1 MKNLF
6 YVLVL
11 SVFSSATFA
20 QGIIEKQYSNYLDQ
34 EEVTHVFVS
43 GKMFDLA
50 STIAKGIED
59 DDVKELSEFASKI
72 ESFSLIKVP
81 NKEVAMSEFKK
92 GKNSI
97 AGEYE
102 ELMRVRDEGTRFAI
116 FVDEDD
122 DIVYELVGLGVVDG
136 EFIALSLVGEMDLNK
151 IAEFVGK
158 IENDALE
165 PFKRI
170 SEFNANEVN
179 VYPNPAAANSEF
191 TVEIP
196 EEMIGGTITLFSTN
210 GSKLNSVKAD
220 NGTVQ
225 LRTSDLTPGNYF
237 VEIQKESITMK
248 KQLIIVE

>member
-1 MKNLF
+1 
-6 YVLVL
+6 
-11 SVFSSATFA
+11 
-20 QGIIEKQYSNYLDQ
+20 
-34 EEVTHVFVS
+34 
-43 GKMFDLA
+43 MFDLA
-50 STIAKGIED
+50 STIAKGID
-59 DDVKELSEFASKI
+59 DEEIKELSEFASKI

-116 FVDEDD
+116 FVDEEDD
-122 DIVYELVGLGVVDG
+122 VVYEVVGLGVVEG
-136 EFIALSLVGEMDLNK
+136 EFLALSLVGEMDLNK

-170 SEFNANEVN
+170 SEFNANEVK
-179 VYPNPAAANSEF
+179 VYPNPISANSEF

-196 EEMIGGTITLFSTN
+196 EEMVGGTITLFNTN
-210 GSKLNSVKAD
+210 GSKIKSINAD
-220 NGTVQ
+220 KGSVQ
-225 LRTSDLTPGNYF
+225 LRTSNLNAGNYF

-248 KQLIIVE
+248 KQLIIIE

>member
-6 YVLVL
+6 YALVL
-11 SVFSSATFA
+11 TLFSSATFA
-20 QGIIEKQYSNYLDQ
+20 QGIIEREYANYLDQ
-34 EEVTHVFVS
+34 EDVTHVYVS
-43 GKMFDLA
+43 GKMFDMA
-50 STIAKGIED
+50 STIAKGID
-59 DDVKELSEFASKI
+59 DSEVKELSEFASKI
-72 ESFSLIKVP
+72 QSFSLIKVP

-97 AGEYE
+97 ASDYE
-102 ELMRVRDEGTRFAI
+102 ELMRIRDEGTRFAI
-116 FVDEDD
+116 YVDEEN
-122 DIVYELVGLGVVDG
+122 DIVYEVVGLGVVDG

-170 SEFNANEVN
+170 SEFKPNDVK
-179 VYPNPAAANSEF
+179 VYPNPATTDTEL

-196 EEMIGGTITLFSTN
+196 DEMVGGTITVFNTN
-210 GSKLNSVKAD
+210 GNKLK
-220 NGTVQ
+220 TVDASNNRVT
-225 LRTSDLTPGNYF
+225 LRTNDFPAGSYF

-248 KQLIIVE
+248 KQLIIIQ